1 MYKIRAPRNRTITIS
16 ENEQVSLKKRVF
28 YPDVETMSFAQIINK
43 TICSD
48 LFSILD
54 FLPNEFADLLIID
67 PPYNLDKNFNG
78 FKFSKTSDEAYLEY
92 LKCWFPKIM
101 NTLKP
106 NGSVYICGDWKST
119 SSLYQIMRDNT
130 IIRNRIIWQREKGRG
145 AKANWKNA
153 TEDIWFGTKSEEYYF
168 DVDAVKQKRKVIAP
182 YRENGKPKDWEET
195 EEGNY
200 RLTYPS
206 NFWDDISIPYW
217 SMPENTDHPT
227 QKPEK
232 LIAKLILASCPINGV
247 VFDPFLGSG
256 TTSVV
261 AKKLGRNYVG
271 IEMNEEYCCWAEKR
285 LSLSDADT
293 SIQGYSNGIF
303 WERNTLNIQM
313 KEEKSIIQKNV
324 KKSGMELFSEVM

>member
-1 MYKIRAPRNRTITIS
+1 MYKIRAPRNRTITAS
-16 ENEQVSLKKRVF
+16 KNEQISLKKRVF
-28 YPDVETMSFAQIINK
+28 FPDAKKMSFTEIFNK

-48 LFSILD
+48 LFTILD
-54 FLPNEFADLLIID
+54 FLPNQFADLLIID

-78 FKFSKTSDEAYLEY
+78 FKFSKTSDDAYLEY
-92 LKCWFPKIM
+92 LKSWFPEIM
-101 NTLKP
+101 KTLKP

-168 DVDAVKQKRKVIAP
+168 DVDAVKQKRKVVAP

-195 EEGNY
+195 EEGNF

-261 AKKLGRNYVG
+261 AKKLKRNYVG

-285 LSLSDADT
+285 LSLSDTDT

>member
-1 MYKIRAPRNRTITIS
+1 MEKKKAPRNRTITIS
-16 ENEQVSLKKRVF
+16 DEERVLLKKRLF
-28 YPDVETMSFAQIINK
+28 YPKNCKILHAEILNK

-48 LFSILD
+48 LFHILD
-54 FLPNEFADLLIID
+54 LLPDEFADLLIID

-78 FKFSKTSDEAYLEY
+78 FKFSRSDDLKYLDY
-92 LKCWFPKIM
+92 LKSWFPKI
-101 NTLKP
+101 LKTVKQ
-106 NGSVYICGDWKST
+106 NGSIYICGDWKST
-119 SSLYQIMRDNT
+119 FCLYEIMRDNT

-145 AKANWKNA
+145 AKSNWKNT
-153 TEDIWFGTKSEEYYF
+153 TEDIWFGTKSNDYYF
-168 DVDAVKQKRKVIAP
+168 NVDAVKQKRKVIAP

-195 EEGNY
+195 EEGNF

-217 SMPENTDHPT
+217 SMPENTDHPA

-232 LIAKLILASCPINGV
+232 LIAKLILASCPENGV

-261 AKKLGRNYVG
+261 TKKLNRSYVG

-285 LSLSDADT
+285 ISLAEKDKT
-293 SIQGYSNGIF
+293 IQGYSNGIF
-303 WERNTLNIQM
+303 WERNTFNIQI
-313 KEEKSIIQKNV
+313 KENHK
-324 KKSGMELFSEVM
+324 